1 MRELFLNAEG
11 WNSNDD
17 FYDTFFRAVGA
28 PSWHGRNFDA
38 LNDSIAI
45 GQINAVEVPYCI
57 VIHNYEKIGIGAHKI
72 VSDFIDLIG
81 EIAARGCP
89 VQIRT
94 QDSR

>member
-11 WNSNDD
+11 WNSRED
-17 FYDTFFRAVGA
+17 FYEAFFQAVGA

-38 LNDSIAI
+38 LIDSIEK
-45 GQINAVEVPYCI
+45 GEINAVEVPYCI
-57 VIHNYEKIGIGAHKI
+57 VIQNYDKIGIGARKI
-72 VSDFIDLIG
+72 VSDFIDLIA

-94 QDSR
+94 QNSR